1 MTRREDEDVQ
11 RLQEAQEELRA
22 VRRQGARMTPL
33 IDRLSKHLSENGFA
47 ERYMLAIE
55 LDTRRQA

>member
-1 MTRREDEDVQ
+1 MTKREDEDVK
-11 RLQEAQEELRA
+11 RLQEAEEELRA

-33 IDRLSKHLSENGFA
+33 INRLSRHLSENGFA

-55 LDTRRQA
+55 LDPRRQS